1 PAGTPAATS
10 PMLDHSFTL
19 QAVMDLKG
27 TVSSLGT
34 KVDRLIDDVGKQGD
48 KIDTIRNQIS
58 FVKGRC
64 GLSADCWHSLWQGW
78 CSMRDSRRQ
87 YIKPPGR
94 VANSRKNRRSACCA
108 SPAPRRDQPGC
119 RSDRGGAPPATRPLA
134 RT

>member
-1 PAGTPAATS
+1 MACGAVESQRDINIDAEKQGHKPKRIGRTAGGPPAGTPAATS

-58 FVKGRC
+58 FVKGALWVIG
-64 GLSADCWHSLWQGW
+64 GLLALVMAGLVLYA
-78 CSMRDSRRQ
+78 RF
-87 YIKPPGR
+87 
-94 VANSRKNRRSACCA
+94 
-108 SPAPRRDQPGC
+108 
-119 RSDRGGAPPATRPLA
+119 APPVH
-134 RT
+134 